1 MAAISRSCSLQYF
14 CNFIVLNFRS
24 CWISGGSRPRVTM
37 GAQLKA
43 VFSMWS
49 APRLYHASDSS
60 ILGSSERDIFEYSG
74 SSERDTFEY
83 NGSSKRDTFQYNGS
97 AERDIV
103 Q

>member
-1 MAAISRSCSLQYF
+1 METL
-14 CNFIVLNFRS
+14 L
-24 CWISGGSRPRVTM
+24 GSSYRVTM
-37 GAQLKA
+37 EVQWEA

-60 ILGSSERDIFEYSG
+60 ILGSSERDTFEYNG

-83 NGSSKRDTFQYNGS
+83 NGSS
-97 AERDIV
+97 ERDIV